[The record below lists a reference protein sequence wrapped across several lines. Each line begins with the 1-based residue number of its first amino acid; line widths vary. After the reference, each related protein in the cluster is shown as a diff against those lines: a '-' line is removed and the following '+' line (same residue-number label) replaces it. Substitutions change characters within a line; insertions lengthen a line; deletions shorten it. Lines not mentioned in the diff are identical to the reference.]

1 MSFLS
6 LVAVML
12 LEHFR
17 PLDQRIQLY
26 VYFARYGNFL
36 ERHFNAG
43 RYRYGLLAWSLGIL
57 PPVLALAI
65 IYYLLYRA
73 SPLLALLFNVG
84 VLYLSLGCSQ
94 FTQSATKVATA
105 LRGNNLDAA
114 RSVIGDWE
122 GHALTALKADALA
135 RIAIEKLLL
144 CAHRQYFG
152 VFFWFALLGP
162 AGALLYRL
170 AQILSQKWGALDH
183 QEYGRFG
190 MFPDAAFH
198 FLDWIPLRLTAVS
211 FAVVG
216 DFEDAIRC
224 WQEQARHWTN
234 KAHGI
239 ILASGAGAL
248 GVHLGEPLEFDGQ
261 LKYRPQLGLGDDADA
276 DYLDSAVSLIWRAIA
291 LWLGLLLLLTIAK
304 WAGA

>member
-17 PLDQRIQLY
+17 PLHQRVQLY
-26 VYFARYGNFL
+26 VHFARYGNFL

-43 RYRYGLLAWSLGIL
+43 RYRYGLLAWGLGIL

-84 VLYLSLGCSQ
+84 VLYLSIGCSQ
-94 FTQSATKVATA
+94 VTQSAAKAATA
-105 LRGNNLDAA
+105 LRENDLDSA
-114 RSVIGDWE
+114 RKLIGDWE
-122 GHALTALKADALA
+122 GHTLSALKSEALA

-198 FLDWIPLRLTAVS
+198 FLDWLPLRLTAVS

-234 KAHGI
+234 TAHGI

-248 GVHLGEPLEFDGQ
+248 GVRLGEPLEFDGQ
-261 LKYRPQLGLGDDADA
+261 FKYRSQLGLGDEADA
-276 DYLDSAVSLIWRAIA
+276 DYVDSAVSLIWRAIA
-291 LWLGLLLLLTIAK
+291 LWLGFLLLLTIAT
-304 WAGA
+304 WAAG

>member
-6 LVAVML
+6 LVLVML

-17 PLDQRIQLY
+17 PLDQRVQLY

-43 RYRYGLLAWSLGIL
+43 RYRYGVLAWCLGVL
-57 PPVLALAI
+57 PPVLLVGL
-65 IYYLLYRA
+65 IYYFLAQA
-73 SPLLALLFNVG
+73 SLFLALLFSVA
-84 VLYLSLGCSQ
+84 VLYITLGCSLL
-94 FTQSATKVATA
+94 TRSAGKIALA
-105 LRGNNLDAA
+105 LRANDLPAA
-114 RSVIGDWE
+114 RTLLGEWE
-122 GHALTALKADALA
+122 AYPIAELSANALTRVAM
-135 RIAIEKLLL
+135 EKLLL
-144 CAHRQYFG
+144 CAHKQFFG
-152 VFFWFALLGP
+152 VFFWFVLLGP
-162 AGALLYRL
+162 AGAVLYRL

-190 MFPDAAFH
+190 MFPDAAFY
-198 FLDWIPLRLTAVS
+198 FLDWIPLRLTAIS

-224 WQEQARHWTN
+224 WQEQARQWVN
-234 KAHGI
+234 KSQGI
-239 ILASGAGAL
+239 ILAAGAGAL
-248 GVHLGEPLEFDGQ
+248 GVRLGETLEWSGPPR
-261 LKYRPQLGLGDDADA
+261 YRPDLGLGDEADP

-304 WAGA
+304 WAG